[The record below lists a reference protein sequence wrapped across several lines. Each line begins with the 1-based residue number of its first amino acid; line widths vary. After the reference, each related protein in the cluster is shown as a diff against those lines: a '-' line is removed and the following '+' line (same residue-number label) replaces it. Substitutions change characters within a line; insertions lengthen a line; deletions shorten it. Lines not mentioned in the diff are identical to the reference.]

1 MELKDRFQ
9 DVDVWY
15 DGETGDFVSIEMNE
29 ETGNVVLVTPPYETG
44 SVIIHEFE
52 GDDWEVEKD
61 NFIPVPDEAYDNPV
75 QYFKNNLDHSASDE
89 FDVGYLFA
97 QEVIEITD
105 SRE

>member
-9 DVDVWY
+9 DVEVWY
-15 DGETGDFVSIEMNE
+15 DGETGEFVSIEMNE

-75 QYFKNNLDHSASDE
+75 QYFKKNLNHSASDE